1 VSIATFFS
9 RFGLDDYQPSILWF
23 FYYVFSLACVIFFV
37 IMQFILII
45 NTFEDYWPL
54 SKINIIIKKVD
65 LTLGLV
71 IFALGQVI
79 EYIFSKSVCEL
90 TKHYVDGLFFGTI
103 CSLISVMII
112 YKYWNS
118 ITRDDLE
125 FSVGGKLNAWE
136 IRDPLL
142 TTEAMNVKF
151 APS

>member
-1 VSIATFFS
+1 MSIPLRTSGLCVSFQCFHFT
-9 RFGLDDYQPSILWF
+9 
-23 FYYVFSLACVIFFV
+23 
-37 IMQFILII
+37 
-45 NTFEDYWPL
+45 
-54 SKINIIIKKVD
+54 VD
-65 LTLGLV
+65 LVIGIS
-71 IFALGQVI
+71 IFALGQVLQ
-79 EYIFSKSVCEL
+79 YVLSKTICDI

-142 TTEAMNVKF
+142 STEAMTVKHE
-151 APS
+151 PKLS